1 MIGLRQCN
9 KGFSLLEVMIALA
22 IVAIALVSLLG
33 LSNRSIMAQDKVQRL
48 TQATLLA
55 QQLMSEEE
63 LDVGKK
69 RLNWEDREDVF
80 AEPFETFRWQ
90 ISYQETLISRVKQ
103 VTVRVLW
110 GSPDKNEQVTL
121 VSFLPAGGAG

>member
-1 MIGLRQCN
+1 MMTLRQCN

-33 LSNRSIMAQDKVQRL
+33 LSNRSILVQDKIQRL

-63 LDVGKK
+63 LNVEGK
-69 RLNWEDREDVF
+69 RLNWDDREDVF
-80 AEPFETFRWQ
+80 DEPFETFRWE

-103 VTVRVLW
+103 VTVTVLW
-110 GSPDKNEQVTL
+110 GDPDRNEQVQL
-121 VSFLPAGGAG
+121 VSFLPAGGSG

>member
-1 MIGLRQCN
+1 MMGLRQCN

>member
-1 MIGLRQCN
+1 
-9 KGFSLLEVMIALA
+9 MIALA

-33 LSNRSIMAQDKVQRL
+33 LSNRSILVQDKIQRL

-63 LDVGKK
+63 LNVGEK

-80 AEPFETFRWQ
+80 VEPYEAFRWK
-90 ISYQETLISRVKQ
+90 ISYQETLINRVKQ
-103 VTVRVLW
+103 VTVTVLW
-110 GSPDKNEQVTL
+110 GDPDKNERVQL

>member
-1 MIGLRQCN
+1 MMNLRRCN

-33 LSNRSIMAQDKVQRL
+33 LSNRSILVQDKIQRL
-48 TQATLLA
+48 TQATFLA

-63 LDVGKK
+63 LNVEGR
-69 RLNWEDREDVF
+69 RLSWEDREDVF
-80 AEPFETFRWQ
+80 TEPFETFRWE

-103 VTVRVLW
+103 VTVIVLW
-110 GSPDKNEQVTL
+110 GDPDKNERVQL
-121 VSFLPAGGAG
+121 VSFLPTGGSG